1 MTCETVSSLEVVML
15 LLSRAPVL
23 TLICTKA
30 AEKHSEWFVLPA
42 DVPEGYPTLC
52 WTVMIK

>member
-30 AEKHSEWFVLPA
+30 AEKHSEWFVLLA